1 MRTYTKQE
9 LKNLPKEELIDVIDS
24 LSFDEDGEFGDDQNA
39 INLKE
44 LAKEDSDFRA
54 MLQNYVEQEMEET
67 SGE

>member
-1 MRTYTKQE
+1 MRTYPKEE
-9 LKNLPKEELIDVIDS
+9 LKNLPKEELMDVIDS
-24 LSFDEDGEFGDDQNA
+24 LSFDEDGEFGEDQNA

-54 MLQNYVEQEMEET
+54 MLQNIVEETMEET